1 MNTVKIQLAKL
12 KLLIRLRRHID
23 DLRTQ
28 LIEFD
33 SYG

>member
-12 KLLIRLRRHID
+12 KLLIRSRSHID